1 MAESEHDLLQQ
12 KAKSLRSNFEEAE
25 TVLTHLQNSQ
35 KSKEAEIVELQEN
48 VDASADQIAE
58 MEDKIKVMLWKISD
72 ACP

>member
-25 TVLTHLQNSQ
+25 TALTHLQNSQ

>member
-25 TVLTHLQNSQ
+25 T
-35 KSKEAEIVELQEN
+35 
-48 VDASADQIAE
+48 ADQIAE